1 MCDVVLEVV
10 QVVLLLLLLLLFK
23 LELTPGGVD
32 SSRSG
37 TTGEGDVIELK
48 FDNVVVEEEQDDGDG
63 AIVIPLQGSPLPVTT
78 PPGACV
84 CSVSITMLPPPPAGR
99 SVGDSSSSNMQIG
112 GCAGI

>member
-1 MCDVVLEVV
+1 MEVV
-10 QVVLLLLLLLLFK
+10 LLLLLLFK

-63 AIVIPLQGSPLPVTT
+63 AIVIPLQGKPLPVT
-78 PPGACV
+78 PGACV
-84 CSVSITMLPPPPAGR
+84 CSVSITMLPPDGR

-112 GCAGI
+112 GWAGI

>member
-1 MCDVVLEVV
+1 MAVV
-10 QVVLLLLLLLLFK
+10 LLLFK

-37 TTGEGDVIELK
+37 TTGEGDVIEFKL
-48 FDNVVVEEEQDDGDG
+48 DSVVVDEEHDEGDG
-63 AIVIPLQGSPLPVTT
+63 AIAIPEQGSPEDVVDEA
-78 PPGACV
+78 GG
-84 CSVSITMLPPPPAGR
+84 CSGSMTMLPLAGS